1 MNLPLG
7 AIVIGGLIPFFRS
20 PQASAR
26 LASLPPK
33 EKFKRMDPPG
43 TVILVAA
50 ITCLLL
56 ALQWGGQKYSWQNAR
71 IITLLVLFGVLF
83 MGYVAWQ
90 AYLGPVATIP
100 KNIIGQRSMAFAC
113 FYSFMQGGVNFVIL
127 YYVPLWFQ
135 AVRGDSAVK
144 SGLDIVTFIAG
155 MTVTMLGTG
164 YILTK
169 GGYSMPFM
177 VLCVVMVSVATGLL
191 TTWTPRSS
199 DAKVF
204 GYLTLYG
211 LGQGFGWQQPI
222 LIAQTVLP
230 AADIPTG
237 TSLTTVWKLLGG
249 TIFLSVGQNLEISKL
264 HDLFVERLPE
274 FDVKDLLSIGAL
286 ELRDKLDKS
295 FIPTVVSC
303 YNDALKDIWWML
315 LALSIVSL
323 FGAVGIEWRSVTDKV
338 AGSGPPPGGPK
349 GDAPKAVPPGVE
361 LKQLRN
367 VASERTLRDGA
378 SERTVRDGSSTVSLA
393 SHPDL
398 AVAPD
403 SKV

>member
-1 MNLPLG
+1 
-7 AIVIGGLIPFFRS
+7 
-20 PQASAR
+20 
-26 LASLPPK
+26 
-33 EKFKRMDPPG
+33 MDPTG
-43 TVILVAA
+43 TVILVSA

-83 MGYVAWQ
+83 IVYVCWQ
-90 AYLGPVATIP
+90 VYLGPVATVP
-100 KNIIGQRSMAFAC
+100 KNIIGQRSMSFAC

-177 VLCVVMVSVATGLL
+177 VLCVVMVSVACGLL
-191 TTWTPRSS
+191 TTWTPKSS
-199 DAKVF
+199 NATVF

-249 TIFLSVGQNLEISKL
+249 TIFLSVGQSLESSKL
-264 HDLFVERLPE
+264 HDLIIERLPQV
-274 FDVKDLLSIGAL
+274 DPRVLLSIGAV
-286 ELRDKLDKS
+286 ELRQKLDKS
-295 FIPTVVSC
+295 LIPTVASC

-315 LALSIVSL
+315 LALSAISL
-323 FGAVGIEWRSVTDKV
+323 FGALGIEWRSVTDKV
-338 AGSGPPPGGPK
+338 AGKGPPPGGPPP
-349 GDAPKAVPPGVE
+349 APQAVPPGVE

-367 VASERTLRDGA
+367 VASEGTLRDAA

-393 SHPDL
+393 SHPEL
-398 AVAPD
+398 VVSPEN
-403 SKV
+403 KV